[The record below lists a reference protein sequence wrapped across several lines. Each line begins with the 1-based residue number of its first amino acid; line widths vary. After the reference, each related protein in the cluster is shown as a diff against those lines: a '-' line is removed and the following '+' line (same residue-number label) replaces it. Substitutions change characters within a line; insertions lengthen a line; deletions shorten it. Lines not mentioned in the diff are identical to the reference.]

1 MMWKKYLRSYKLLLV
16 LSVVLSL
23 LIIEY
28 MALTSATVNIETATR
43 EANSQLKRLRIE
55 STNSNMEK
63 LDRLVYEMHIPQFNA
78 VTARSWLLEVT
89 EDFKSLYDT
98 KIIKPISNEGSSF
111 TTTISFTY
119 QPGKPD
125 DFLRLIEYL
134 ENSVSPIY
142 RVRQMDFK
150 ETRGVRLVSVE
161 LNITQ
166 PYRGGVYDY

>member
-63 LDRLVYEMHIPQFNA
+63 LDHLVDEMHIPQFNA

>member
-1 MMWKKYLRSYKLLLV
+1 
-16 LSVVLSL
+16 
-23 LIIEY
+23 

-63 LDRLVYEMHIPQFNA
+63 LDHLVDEMHIPQFNA

>member
-1 MMWKKYLRSYKLLLV
+1 MMWKKYFRSYKLLLV

-23 LIIEY
+23 LIVEFI
-28 MALTSATVNIETATR
+28 ALTSATVNIETATR
-43 EANSQLKRLRIE
+43 DANAQLKRLRIE
-55 STNSNMEK
+55 NTNSNMDK
-63 LDRLVYEMHIPQFNA
+63 LDHLVDEMHIPQFNA

-98 KIIKPISNEGSSF
+98 KIIKPITNEGSSY
-111 TTTISFTY
+111 TTTISFSY

-125 DFLRLIEYL
+125 DFIRMIEYL

-142 RVRQMDFK
+142 KVTQMDFK
-150 ETRGVRLVSVE
+150 ETRGARVVSVE
-161 LNITQ
+161 LIITQ